1 MDRPEKAR
9 RTSRARRR
17 IVAATLAVVGLTGF
31 GLASASQLTLTT
43 TSLGAGTAAVGSC
56 QPDAQVITVGF
67 ATTFTGGQYVAS
79 AVTLSNVA
87 ATCAGRAFQLQLT
100 NATGVPV
107 GAQLTGTVA
116 LVGTVWT
123 VTIPGGAA
131 ASTIGGVSAVI
142 H

>member
-1 MDRPEKAR
+1 MYRPEKAR
-9 RTSRARRR
+9 RTSRSRRR
-17 IVAATLAVVGLTGF
+17 VVAATLAVVGLTGL
-31 GLASASQLTLTT
+31 GLASASQLTITDN
-43 TSLGAGTAAVGSC
+43 SLGAGTAVVGSC

-67 ATTFTGGQYVAS
+67 ATTFTGGQYVAN

-87 ATCAGRAFQLQLT
+87 AACAGRAFQLQLT
-100 NATGVPV
+100 SATGAPV
-107 GAQLTGTVA
+107 GAQITGPVS